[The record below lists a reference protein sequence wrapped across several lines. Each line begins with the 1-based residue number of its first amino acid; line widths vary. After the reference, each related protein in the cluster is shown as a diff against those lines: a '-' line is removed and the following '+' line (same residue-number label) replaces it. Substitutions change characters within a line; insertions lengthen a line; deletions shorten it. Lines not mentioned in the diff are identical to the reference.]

1 MKTFTVLLYV
11 FCGVNVSW
19 CYYSSG
25 YPILYYPYNY
35 GTIYYPRLTLPVTGG
50 LQHLS
55 SPEVQDINSP
65 TSKAALA
72 YLSESLQLD
81 SCGQMTEAFMS
92 SIQAGS
98 SRQAAGEA
106 AAAVYQRNQRT
117 GGPLSPACASAEVA
131 WRKAVAGG
139 QDPVFPAALAYVEAS
154 TSDSPCLASA
164 KDYLKATLAGSSP
177 SQARLAAVKSFAAKM
192 ASTTSVSSIDST
204 CLKAAQAYIASSDI
218 PSSPVDA
225 AMEAYIKT
233 SLEVGTGFDPV
244 CNAAGGKFI
253 ESFSSGRGELTN
265 VMAAA
270 REFLTL
276 YIQHPTPAS
285 RSPCAAA
292 AKAYAMAS
300 LNVPDS
306 STNRAMLAF
315 IDAASDNDDGGLDP
329 VCAISA
335 EAYLAAYL
343 SGGSED
349 QAAREAAVAF
359 LNAMDA
365 HPNFQM
371 NSPCG
376 KAAQAY
382 MGQFY

>member
-1 MKTFTVLLYV
+1 MLNFLSLCICNSSTLKLAPACLPWGRSVQKSRSTVTIFIIKEVFIVYIFSLTSGLKVTEYEDLHSPCKLTKGMMFALLRNFQLYV

-65 TSKAALA
+65 TTKAALA

-164 KDYLKATLAGSSP
+164 KDYLKV
-177 SQARLAAVKSFAAKM
+177 R
-192 ASTTSVSSIDST
+192 
-204 CLKAAQAYIASSDI
+204 
-218 PSSPVDA
+218 
-225 AMEAYIKT
+225 
-233 SLEVGTGFDPV
+233 
-244 CNAAGGKFI
+244 
-253 ESFSSGRGELTN
+253 
-265 VMAAA
+265 
-270 REFLTL
+270 
-276 YIQHPTPAS
+276 
-285 RSPCAAA
+285 
-292 AKAYAMAS
+292 
-300 LNVPDS
+300 
-306 STNRAMLAF
+306 
-315 IDAASDNDDGGLDP
+315 
-329 VCAISA
+329 
-335 EAYLAAYL
+335 
-343 SGGSED
+343 
-349 QAAREAAVAF
+349 
-359 LNAMDA
+359 
-365 HPNFQM
+365 
-371 NSPCG
+371 
-376 KAAQAY
+376 
-382 MGQFY
+382 